1 MSCLLCSAVSH
12 FSSCVSSLMRLPCL
26 RLYSLS
32 HLFTSLFICVLRVF
46 LHFVFFELLDPLVCF
61 RRQSGMEALG
71 VDSLAIEPRSWDME
85 LHLSGGKG
93 PWTRRWEILYSQ
105 DHLNRQVGLERVCW
119 RGSGVVLRERQQVG
133 LGICHSLASCLYV
146 GGFSRGLQDCFPV
159 PPVQGTDFDFSLPKS
174 SLIKHWSPADPFVSV
189 KCD

>member
-61 RRQSGMEALG
+61 RRQSGMEALA

-93 PWTRRWEILYSQ
+93 PWTRRWQILTTYSQ

-119 RGSGVVLRERQQVG
+119 RGSGVAPERGNKWGWV
-133 LGICHSLASCLYV
+133 YV
-146 GGFSRGLQDCFPV
+146 IP
-159 PPVQGTDFDFSLPKS
+159 SLPACMLEV
-174 SLIKHWSPADPFVSV
+174 SLMDFRIASLSLQFKEQTLTLVYQKV
-189 KCD
+189 L